1 MKGTGVTQFGGIS
14 AAILV
19 ITALVAVPA
28 EAAKHPSDSDVTTA
42 IETNLW
48 EDQAVPSHNIDV
60 EVKNGIVSLTGSVYN
75 ILARERATA
84 IAEDV
89 KGVRSVVNEIDVK
102 PVVRSDEEIQTD
114 VTEALTLDPATNS
127 YGIVAAVAD
136 GTVTLSGTVDSYAE
150 KRLSEEVAKG
160 VRGVRAV
167 QDDIQLSYSNQRSD
181 REIEEE
187 VEALLKDD
195 VRLDGDAVAVKVKNG
210 KVSLSGVVDSAA
222 EKALAGE
229 KAWVAGVRAVDV
241 GAVKVDWWAR
251 DRMRRKSA
259 SVYKSDEEIE
269 KAVKDAFTQ
278 DPRVWPFDV
287 KVDVRYAEATLTGAV
302 DNLEAKKAAQQD
314 AKDTVGVWRVRNHL
328 KVRPNLF
335 VSDSDITSNV
345 TAALQRDPYVDRY
358 DINVSALNGKV
369 YLYGA
374 VDSDFD
380 KARAEDVASR
390 VRGVVDVENLLD
402 VREVQPWKSDRAI
415 KEDVQNQ
422 LYWDGLVD
430 EAKVDV
436 GVENGVASLSGTVDT
451 WYQYTKAAEDAR
463 AGGAREVR
471 NDLHVRNAPPAFK
484 Y

>member
-1 MKGTGVTQFGGIS
+1 MNGTRVRQAGIH
-14 AAILV
+14 AAILMV
-19 ITALVAVPA
+19 ITALVAVPV
-28 EAAKHPSDSDVTTA
+28 EAAKRPSDGDITAA

-48 EDQAVPSHNIDV
+48 VDQAVPSHNIDV
-60 EVKNGIVSLTGSVYN
+60 EAKNGIVRLTGSVYN

-84 IAEDV
+84 IAENV
-89 KGVRSVVNEIDVK
+89 RGVRSVVNEIEVK
-102 PVVRSDEEIQTD
+102 PVVRSDEEIQAD
-114 VTEALTLDPATNS
+114 VTDALRLDPATNS
-127 YGIVAAVAD
+127 YAILAKVAD
-136 GTVTLSGTVDSYAE
+136 GTVTLSGTVDSYPE

-167 QDDIQLSYSNQRSD
+167 KDNIELVYEKKRSD

-195 VRLDGDAVAVKVKNG
+195 VRLDGDAITVKVKDG

-222 EKALAGE
+222 ERALAGE
-229 KAWVAGVRAVDV
+229 KAWVAGVRATDV

-251 DRMRRKSA
+251 DRMRRESA
-259 SVYKSDEEIE
+259 SVYKGDEEIE

-287 KVDVRYAEATLTGAV
+287 KVETHYAEATLTGAV
-302 DNLEAKKAAQQD
+302 DNLEAKKAAEQD
-314 AKDTVGVWRVRNHL
+314 AKNTLGVWRVEDHL
-328 KVRPNLF
+328 KVRPNL
-335 VSDSDITSNV
+335 VVGDSDIIANV
-345 TAALQRDPYVDRY
+345 SAALRRDPYVDRY
-358 DINVSALNGKV
+358 DINVSAENGKA

-374 VDSDFD
+374 VDSEFD

-390 VRGVVDVENLLD
+390 VKGVVDVENLLD
-402 VREVQPWKSDRAI
+402 VREAQPWKSDRAI
-415 KEDVQNQ
+415 KEDVQDQ

-436 GVENGVASLSGTVDT
+436 SVEDGVASLSGTVDT

-463 AGGAREVR
+463 AGGAREIR
-471 NDLHVRNAPPAFK
+471 NDLHVRNAPPTFQ